1 MTLEQNNDVSIAK
14 LETGAARE
22 GVRAAEG
29 VYDPRV
35 VPNFGYERRVS
46 ANTSAIGGAT
56 EGRLEQNEYSA
67 APA

>member
-14 LETGAARE
+14 LDVDVARQN
-22 GVRAAEG
+22 VRAAEG

-35 VPNFGYERRVS
+35 TPNFGYQRNVS

-56 EGRLEQNEYSA
+56 EGRLERTGD
-67 APA
+67 